1 MVRGLR
7 AAERAWEQALTP
19 IVGIGAAGGVIML
32 SLVHG
37 FSSVYAVF
45 GRDDADRLF
54 GLDTGRRM
62 GGGWWLSLQLIPV
75 ALVLSRT
82 SIADSLFPVLPLFY
96 FMAKAPTR
104 NARSLWPPSAA
115 MVVASLPYARGV
127 YYEFYKRVVKKR
139 EQAWIKEVQ
148 PRAGEDGEGA
158 GGEENVADQRG
169 NDAGGINFELG
180 VELEIIEEEE
190 VMPNAGPQAAP
201 GENPPP
207 ADQLENFFR
216 DRQALHNHPGHHHHG
231 GGIVISISQL
241 ANIITGA
248 LLFPTIAASM
258 GGILKLA
265 LPKSWITPP
274 SFWNRNARQG
284 LLQSQFGRSVVGG
297 CLFVVLKDSLQLY
310 SKFRLAKDHRK
321 RRVVDYDPQTGQRAR
336 ATGR

>member
-7 AAERAWEQALTP
+7 AAQRAWELALTP
-19 IVGIGAAGGVIML
+19 IVGIGAAGGVIMV

-45 GRDDADRLF
+45 GRQDADRLF
-54 GLDTGRRM
+54 GIDTGRRI
-62 GGGWWLSLQLIPV
+62 GGGWWLSLQLIPLT
-75 ALVLSRT
+75 LVLSRT

-96 FMAKAPTR
+96 FMARPPTR

-115 MVVASLPYARGV
+115 MMVACLPYVRGV

-158 GGEENVADQRG
+158 GGENVADQGG
-169 NDAGGINFELG
+169 NDVGGINFELG
-180 VELEIIEEEE
+180 VELEIVEEQE
-190 VMPNAGPQAAP
+190 VMPNAAPQAAP
-201 GENPPP
+201 GENRPP

-216 DRQALHNHPGHHHHG
+216 DRQALHNHHGHHHHG
-231 GGIVISISQL
+231 GGIVISVYQL
-241 ANIITGA
+241 ANLITGA
-248 LLFPTIAASM
+248 LLFPSIATSM
-258 GGILKLA
+258 GGLLKLA
-265 LPKSWITPP
+265 LPKSWTTPP

-297 CLFVVLKDSLQLY
+297 CLFVVLKDSLLLY
-310 SKFRLAKDHRK
+310 SKFRLAQDHRK
-321 RRVVDYDPQTGQRAR
+321 RRVVDYDPQKGQRAR